1 MPATTT
7 ETPPREA
14 AGSPRL
20 ATAIA
25 ELVSCGSIEMTADRL
40 DDARDLAAALPTGTK
55 VYVNHL
61 PRHKLST
68 AHAALE
74 ALHAAGLEPVPHVA
88 ARRVGSR
95 EELKTLLEHAVRH
108 AGVQKVLLIGGD
120 DPVPVGPY
128 ADSVALLG
136 DGVLAE
142 CGVREVGLA
151 GYPEGHPRIPK
162 AAIERATAEKLRL
175 AAEQGLGAYMVT
187 QFSFA
192 PARVIEFASDLA
204 ARHPEVPL
212 YVGIAGPTAPATLLK
227 FAQRCGVSASLRALR
242 DQGMNLVRLV
252 THTDPA
258 DQVIAMARY
267 CLARATCNVVGT
279 HFFSF
284 GGAMQTAAW
293 MNRAIAGEILQSPL
307 P

>member
-1 MPATTT
+1 MSVPIL
-7 ETPPREA
+7 ETPARDSSAPPGLA
-14 AGSPRL
+14 AS
-20 ATAIA
+20 IA
-25 ELVSCGSIEMTADRL
+25 ELVTCGSIEMTADRL
-40 DDARDLAAALPTGTK
+40 GDARDLALALPGGTK

-61 PRHKLST
+61 PRHTLAT
-68 AHAALE
+68 RRAALE

-88 ARRVGSR
+88 ARRVASR
-95 EELKTLLEHAVRH
+95 GDLKALLAGAVAS

-120 DPVPVGPY
+120 DPVPIGPY
-128 ADSVALLG
+128 PDSVSLLR

-162 AAIERATAEKLRL
+162 AVLERALADKLRM
-175 AAEQGLGAYMVT
+175 AAEQGLGTYIVT

-192 PARVIEFASDLA
+192 PARVVEYVSELA
-204 ARHPEVPL
+204 AQHPEVPV

-227 FAQRCGVSASLRALR
+227 FAQRCGVSASLRALK

-252 THTDPA
+252 THTDPG
-258 DQVIAMARY
+258 DQVVALARY
-267 CLARATCNVVGT
+267 CVARPVCNVVGT

-284 GGAMQTAAW
+284 GGAMHTAAW
-293 MNRAIAGEILQSPL
+293 MNRAISRE
-307 P
+307 

>member
-1 MPATTT
+1 MPAPTT
-7 ETPPREA
+7 ETPPRESSAPRGLA
-14 AGSPRL
+14 A
-20 ATAIA
+20 AIA

-61 PRHKLST
+61 PRHTVST

-74 ALHAAGLEPVPHVA
+74 ALHVAGLEPVPHVA

-95 EELKTLLEHAVRH
+95 EELKALLEDAVKR

-128 ADSVALLG
+128 ADSVAVLR

-175 AAEQGLGAYMVT
+175 AAEQGLGAYIVT

-212 YVGIAGPTAPATLLK
+212 YVGVAGPTAPATLLK
-227 FAQRCGVSASLRALR
+227 FAQRCGVSASLRALK

-258 DQVIAMARY
+258 DQVAAVARY
-267 CLARATCNVVGT
+267 CLARSTCNVVGT

-293 MNRAIAGEILQSPL
+293 MNRAISGGAA
-307 P
+307 